1 MNLKMSIYEQWG
13 QEMHCTPYKRYIEDF
28 KGSMLHKE
36 MEFPKKPDKIIYIN
50 VIQVNN
56 SNNPN
61 MKSNAMKL

>member
-1 MNLKMSIYEQWG
+1 
-13 QEMHCTPYKRYIEDF
+13 MHCTPYKRYIEDF